1 MVEGARAAGLLV
13 AGMGAP
19 AGHLVNNMAPLTT
32 PTTTHVSRTA
42 GPGVRFAKRRA
53 TRLTFVGTDL
63 MKSLY
68 QMKNM
73 QVQLHPME

>member
-1 MVEGARAAGLLV
+1 
-13 AGMGAP
+13 
-19 AGHLVNNMAPLTT
+19 MAPLVA
-32 PTTTHVSRTA
+32 PTTTHVGRTA
-42 GPGVRFAKRRA
+42 GQGVRFAKRRA